1 MVRQLPSYTKSQTDI
16 DVIRQSILQ
25 SKDEYVAVDT
35 ETTGLSWDAGARAF
49 GVAIAWDQQC
59 VFLRNDRDG
68 LDNITRLLQAI
79 FESDKTFVYH
89 NAEFDMHMIRESY
102 GVEPPKKII
111 DTMRVAHLYHNRMS
125 HSLKDWGEAV
135 FGSVASYHEDVIDDY
150 KRQYR
155 IKDYSRIPSN
165 MMDDYATNDVVLTK
179 TLAELFVPTVK
190 NNNSQLF
197 NLEMNLI
204 PIIYGM
210 EKEGIRLDIER
221 TDNLRKDMIL
231 EKRSI
236 EDEIFEIVG
245 KPLEIS
251 SSQKLGD
258 YLYGRLGVPVA
269 KTTAS
274 GRPSTAREDL
284 ENINHPIGSKVVS
297 LVLKWRGLDK
307 FVGTYL
313 EPFLKK
319 QQNGRIHPRWNACG
333 TVTGR
338 LSSSEPNLQN
348 IPKDDR
354 MRGIFIPDNHFYDMD
369 YSQMELRIMAHVSKQ
384 RSMIDGFNNNRDLH
398 RMTAANM
405 FNIPFDKVTD
415 KQRSMGKR
423 VNFGVIYCIGPG
435 TLAKNLESSVPAA
448 KGFLANFWKAYPEIK
463 RYVDNTISK
472 GEKDGE
478 VKTLFGRRLR
488 VDRERPYVAVNYVVQ
503 GTAGDCMKIS
513 LYRAH
518 KYLKENGGKIR
529 NTVHDQMLFDDIDE
543 KQIPEIH
550 KIMENFSFSMPM
562 SVDVLH
568 SEKSWGDL
576 VEV

>member
-1 MVRQLPSYTKSQTDI
+1 MARQLPSYTNSVSDTDI
-16 DVIRQSILQ
+16 IRQSILS
-25 SKDEYVAVDT
+25 SKDNYVAIDT

-49 GVAIAWDQQC
+49 GVALAWDQQC

-68 LDNITRLLQAI
+68 IDNIARLLRAI
-79 FESDKTFVYH
+79 FESNKTFVYH
-89 NAEFDMHMIRESY
+89 NAEFDMHMVRESY
-102 GVEPPKKII
+102 GIEPPKKVL
-111 DTMRVAHLYHNRMS
+111 DTLRVAHLYHNRMS
-125 HSLKDWGEAV
+125 HSLKDWGTNV
-135 FGSVASYHEDVIDDY
+135 FGKAASYHEEVIDDY
-150 KRQYR
+150 KRQYH
-155 IKDYSRIPSN
+155 IKDYSRIPTE
-165 MMDDYATNDVVLTK
+165 MMDEYASNDVVLTK
-179 TLAELFVPTVK
+179 TLAELFVPSVRE
-190 NNNSQLF
+190 NNPRLF
-197 NLEMNLI
+197 DLEMSLI

-210 EKEGIRLDIER
+210 EKEGIRIDTER
-221 TDNLRKDMIL
+221 TTSLRREMII

-236 EDEIFEIVG
+236 EDEIFQIVG
-245 KPLEIS
+245 KPLEIG

-258 YLYGRLGVPVA
+258 YLYGRLGVPI
-269 KTTAS
+269 KKETAS
-274 GRPSTAREDL
+274 GKPSTAREDL
-284 ENINHPIGSKVVS
+284 EMIDHPIGSEVVR
-297 LVLKWRGLDK
+297 LVLRWRGLDK
-307 FVGTYL
+307 LVGTYL
-313 EPFLKK
+313 EPFLRK
-319 QQNGRIHPRWNACG
+319 QKDGRIHPRWNASG

-354 MRGIFIPDNHFYDMD
+354 MRSIFVPDNHFYDMD

-398 RMTAANM
+398 KMTAANM
-405 FNIPFDKVTD
+405 FGIPFDKVTD

-435 TLAKNLESSVPAA
+435 TLAKNLESSISAA
-448 KGFLANFWKAYPEIK
+448 RGFLANFWKAYPEIK
-463 RYVDNTISK
+463 RYVDNTIAK
-472 GEKDGE
+472 GEKEGE

-518 KYLKENGGKIR
+518 KYLQQNGGKIR

-543 KQIPEIH
+543 NQIPEIH
-550 KIMENFSFSMPM
+550 KIMENFKFSMPM